1 MSNVNCQMSIVK
13 CQLSNVNCQMLIVN
27 CQFSN
32 VNCQMSIVK
41 CQLLTV
47 HCQLLIALSCE
58 GNLWTCLVWICGA
71 CFRSAADEVGIV
83 DLDDGVA

>member
-1 MSNVNCQMSIVK
+1 
-13 CQLSNVNCQMLIVN
+13 
-27 CQFSN
+27 
-32 VNCQMSIVK
+32 MSIVK